1 MPSRGIYTYSQIQ
14 RDLNA
19 KLHGR
24 RKNLVTTGDTVAG
37 DSNLERD
44 LVNSSVRIAMSDVDF
59 RGNIREAVLTP
70 NLADNQW
77 DYNLPNDVKGDQI
90 IDFRPQNTD
99 SRGVHETYDPVTPEE
114 FDRRKQVES
123 GIYTI
128 LNDDLTRT
136 LRVSADVEDQT
147 LQISDLDN
155 VSAGADTV
163 WTAFSVSVTDSDVK
177 QDLDD
182 AVEGSGSL
190 RFQADS
196 TDSAVGIQNTV
207 ISTFD
212 ISDFKAHGSIFVD
225 AKFTS
230 GNANQLSVRL
240 GSDSNNFYQINDS
253 NQNDCSAFESGWNKI
268 RLELSN
274 RATTGTPVDTAMDYA
289 AIFWSRDTTDT
300 DVVATN
306 DTDWH
311 FDDLKIK
318 RGKFYNL
325 SYYSRFVWQDT
336 DFSLVENSTHD
347 SHALLVQNDEY
358 ELILAKVSELASGF
372 LRDETDKSYY
382 ASEYQRLKK
391 EYLMRNPSQAGVLT
405 QTYHSFSS
413 LDAEPSDS
421 RDS

>member
-1 MPSRGIYTYSQIQ
+1 MPTRAIYTYQQIQ

-44 LVNSSVRIAMSDVDF
+44 LVNSAVRIAMSDVDF
-59 RGNIREAVLTP
+59 RGNIRESVLTP

-77 DYNLPNDVKGDQI
+77 DYDLPNDVKGDQI

-99 SRGVHETYDPVTPEE
+99 SRGVHETYDLVNPEE

-147 LQISDLDN
+147 LSLDELEDTDWN
-155 VSAGADTV
+155 IFSAN
-163 WTAFSVSVTDSDVK
+163 SVNDSDIK
-177 QDLDD
+177 IDRDD
-182 AVEGSGSL
+182 FTAGSGSI
-190 RFQADS
+190 RFQTDTTDTTDS
-196 TDSAVGIQNTV
+196 TIGIQKTS

-212 ISDFKAHGSIFVD
+212 ISNFKAHGSVFVD
-225 AKFTS
+225 AKLTTFDTGIHS
-230 GNANQLSVRL
+230 LSVRL
-240 GSDSNNFYQINDS
+240 GTDSDNYYQITDS
-253 NQNDCSAFESGWNKI
+253 TQNDCSAFVSGWNKV
-268 RLELSN
+268 RMDLSN
-274 RATTGTPVDTAMDYA
+274 RTTTGSPTDTDMTYA
-289 AIFWSRDTTDT
+289 ALYWNRDTTDT
-300 DVVATN
+300 AGLHLE

-311 FDDLKIK
+311 FDNFFIK
-318 RGKFYNL
+318 RGKYYNI

-336 DFSLVENSTHD
+336 DLTLTENSTHD

-358 ELILAKVSELASGF
+358 QIILNKVSELASGF
-372 LRDETDKSYY
+372 LRDREDQAYY
-382 ASEYQRLKK
+382 AGEYEKLKGI
-391 EYLMRNPSQAGVLT
+391 YLQQNPSQRGVMT
-405 QTYHSFSS
+405 TNYHSFAS